1 MSMKLSEASSKNVE
15 MPQDL
20 YGAVEKT
27 IVLPGTIEK
36 AFRAGKTAVVLPM
49 WRLLESLSFRLISM
63 VALSGL
69 QVTGKVH
76 CVLGRSLLLQPHCRS
91 HADELEWYHLHR
103 IPSKP
108 EEALI
113 ALLARRIDNHHESNS
128 RSTGLLDD
136 CRRTDD
142 VCASA
147 EHNRRVPIN
156 QSANTELIFRRAR
169 SIASEE
175 RTPPQ

>member
-1 MSMKLSEASSKNVE
+1 MQLNTEYICDILIMLTKLHAFAY
-15 MPQDL
+15 L

-91 HADELEWYHLHR
+91 HADELEWYHLETFVTNAYIR
-103 IPSKP
+103 NGP
-108 EEALI
+108 A
-113 ALLARRIDNHHESNS
+113 S
-128 RSTGLLDD
+128 REKCFNIL
-136 CRRTDD
+136 
-142 VCASA
+142 
-147 EHNRRVPIN
+147 
-156 QSANTELIFRRAR
+156 
-169 SIASEE
+169 
-175 RTPPQ
+175 